1 LPGWDSGWA
10 DARAKEDAETERLE
24 FVEGL
29 VGKVPTGESIW
40 EKIQE
45 RVKNVPPEAWAD
57 VPRDGSINVDHYLYG
72 GLRSE
77 DHFRRQ
83 KTLEYHRCCPTMTT
97 SPRKASLPLF

>member
-1 LPGWDSGWA
+1 MSTDVEQLLI
-10 DARAKEDAETERLE
+10 ERVRELEPQQQQRVLE

-29 VGKVPTGESIW
+29 TGKVRTGESIW

-72 GLRSE
+72 AP
-77 DHFRRQ
+77 
-83 KTLEYHRCCPTMTT
+83 K
-97 SPRKASLPLF
+97 K